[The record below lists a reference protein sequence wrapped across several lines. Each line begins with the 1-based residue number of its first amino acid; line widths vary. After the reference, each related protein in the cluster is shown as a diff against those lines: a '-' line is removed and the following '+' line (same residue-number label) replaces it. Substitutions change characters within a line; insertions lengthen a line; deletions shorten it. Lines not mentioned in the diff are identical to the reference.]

1 MPRSGTWTETS
12 KGGGGWEPI
21 AGVIAVLAVL
31 VLGAK
36 VITVVS
42 VAVAAV
48 VTALMWAGFAIVVL
62 GAGSAFGYLIW
73 RMRHPRE
80 LPFRPYQ
87 PQVRYRPDYEE
98 VTQTRR
104 PAAGYEPRRPLPPA
118 GQGRM
123 HPADVQ
129 ALADEIVRQARG
141 Q

>member
-1 MPRSGTWTETS
+1 MPRHGTWTETG
-12 KGGGGWEPI
+12 GGGGWEPI
-21 AGVIAVLAVL
+21 AGAVAVLIIVAV
-31 VLGAK
+31 GAK
-36 VITVVS
+36 VISVVT

-48 VTALMWAGFAIVVL
+48 VTALLWSVFAIVVL
-62 GAGSAFGYLIW
+62 AAGSLFGYVIW

-104 PAAGYEPRRPLPPA
+104 PAAGYEPRRSLPPA

-129 ALADEIVRQARG
+129 ALADEIVRQARE